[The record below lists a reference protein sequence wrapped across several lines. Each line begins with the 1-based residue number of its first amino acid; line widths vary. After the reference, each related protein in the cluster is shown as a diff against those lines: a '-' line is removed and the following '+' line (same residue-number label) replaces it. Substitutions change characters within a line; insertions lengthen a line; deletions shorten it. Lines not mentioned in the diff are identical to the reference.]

1 MTIQVELQQM
11 LTETEQEIYD
21 ELQEYITDITTPKTT
36 KQQNTNGMMTIAPL
50 CPIDTARFL
59 YHKSSEL
66 RKTINT
72 YAKDTLLNNFTL
84 QDTNAT
90 KKEIDL
96 FNKIWNNNYNK
107 TQLCYAGIENLL
119 YGYGALEITG
129 RGSNTRF
136 NQIPAHTLTLK
147 TKTFVDETDKQ
158 YQFFYACQ
166 TVNGQETYLRL
177 SHLDYSKL
185 DKLGI
190 NDGSEGYCIWFGG
203 CNENDF
209 FDLPLWET
217 CVDDIFTCI
226 AIQRMTKNKM
236 ATGNQAA
243 GVLMFQGPPQLL
255 DPDNPDEVRIDRQL
269 ERDLDG
275 AEGGT
280 MFCYLENN
288 SSTREITMQYQAL
301 TDNNYDYFKLVRDD
315 AEKKIMSV
323 YMVPEPRLMRLDT
336 KESMNSDKTEKVFEI
351 YCNQEI
357 PSSQMQY
364 EERIRDYCKYWL
376 GFEYPILMGSPNFVD
391 KTKSNI
397 ENIALL
403 FDKGLI
409 SLGKATELLNAVY
422 PELDL
427 QSELN
432 DPNLSAMRFYGGHIL
447 GSASESEGQMKGY
460 DDAISTVMQ
469 YLE

>member
-1 MTIQVELQQM
+1 MAIEVELQQM
-11 LTETEQEIYD
+11 LTETEQKIYN
-21 ELQEYITDITTPKTT
+21 ELEQYLTNITAPKTT
-36 KQQNTNGMMTIAPL
+36 KQNNTDGMMTVAPL
-50 CPIDTARFL
+50 CPIDIARYL

-72 YAKDTLLNNFTL
+72 YAKDTLLNHFTL

-90 KKEIDL
+90 EQEITL
-96 FNKIWNNNYNK
+96 FNHVWNNNYNK
-107 TQLCYAGIENLL
+107 TQLYYTGIENLL
-119 YGYGALEITG
+119 YGYGAMEITG
-129 RGSNTRF
+129 TGKHTRF

-147 TKTFVDETDKQ
+147 TRTFTDDQGKQ

-166 TVNGQETYLRL
+166 TVNGTETYLRL
-177 SHLDYSKL
+177 AHLDYSML
-185 DKLGI
+185 DKSHTH
-190 NDGSEGYCIWFGG
+190 DESEGYCIWFGG

-226 AIQRMTKNKM
+226 AIQHMTKNKM
-236 ATGNQAA
+236 ETGNQAA

-255 DPDNPDEVRIDRQL
+255 DPDDPNDIRVDEKL

-275 AEGGT
+275 ANGGT

-288 SSTREITMQYQAL
+288 SSTRDITMQYQAL

-357 PSSQMQY
+357 PTSQMQY
-364 EERIRDYCKYWL
+364 EERIRDYCKYYL
-376 GFEYPILMGSPNFVD
+376 GFEYPIVMGSPNFVD
-391 KTKSNI
+391 KTKAHI
-397 ENIALL
+397 DNIALL

-409 SLGKATELLNAVY
+409 SLGKATELLGEVY

-427 QSELN
+427 QSELDHPELYN
-432 DPNLSAMRFYGGHIL
+432 MRFYNGHIL
-447 GSASESEGQMKGY
+447 GSNDTEQKGY
-460 DDAISTVMQ
+460 DQAIDEIMQ
-469 YLE
+469 YIN